1 MKKKFIKKIED
12 LSKGK
17 PIWQVW
23 SDMITMIADAIYIAG
38 AIMHG
43 GIAANDKHIREYD
56 SIKVEYKDDDVGCIF
71 DMIEKAYEDNPDQD
85 FLGAAYMELG
95 LGNHWTGQ
103 FFTPYNVSKMMA
115 QMTLGTSIP
124 EEKDFISVCDPCC
137 GAGAMLI
144 AAANTFPDYKE
155 RVLFCGQ
162 DIDRITGLMC
172 YIQLSMLRCAGYV
185 CIANSLTNP
194 IQGITD
200 LLPVEK
206 EGQEYWYTPAFK
218 TGIWAD
224 RIRKNMLEIEETTC
238 ETIQN

>member
-1 MKKKFIKKIED
+1 
-12 LSKGK
+12 
-17 PIWQVW
+17 
-23 SDMITMIADAIYIAG
+23 
-38 AIMHG
+38 
-43 GIAANDKHIREYD
+43 
-56 SIKVEYKDDDVGCIF
+56 
-71 DMIEKAYEDNPDQD
+71 
-85 FLGAAYMELG
+85 
-95 LGNHWTGQ
+95 
-103 FFTPYNVSKMMA
+103 MMA

-172 YIQLSMLRCAGYV
+172 YIQLSMLGCAGYV

-218 TGIWAD
+218 AGIWAD

>member
-43 GIAANDKHIREYD
+43 GIAANDKYIREYD

-172 YIQLSMLRCAGYV
+172 YIQLSMLGCAGYV

-218 TGIWAD
+218 AGIWAD

>member
-1 MKKKFIKKIED
+1 MERYD
-12 LSKGK
+12 YYDRGCN
-17 PIWQVW
+17 
-23 SDMITMIADAIYIAG
+23 IYIAG

-124 EEKDFISVCDPCC
+124 EEKDFINNKDEK
-137 GAGAMLI
+137 
-144 AAANTFPDYKE
+144 TH
-155 RVLFCGQ
+155 
-162 DIDRITGLMC
+162 GLNHVDDSPMSGEA
-172 YIQLSMLRCAGYV
+172 YAKRH
-185 CIANSLTNP
+185 
-194 IQGITD
+194 
-200 LLPVEK
+200 
-206 EGQEYWYTPAFK
+206 
-218 TGIWAD
+218 
-224 RIRKNMLEIEETTC
+224 
-238 ETIQN
+238 